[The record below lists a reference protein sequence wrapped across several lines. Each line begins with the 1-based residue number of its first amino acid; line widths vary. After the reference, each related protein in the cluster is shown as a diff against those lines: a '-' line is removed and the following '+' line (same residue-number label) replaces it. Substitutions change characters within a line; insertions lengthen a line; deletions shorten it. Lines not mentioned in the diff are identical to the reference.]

1 MRVCGLRRE
10 HGSIRSHPLPA
21 GSMHLDARPPPM
33 KDVFATTSHRPW
45 PLPTRPWVMRQ
56 TWHDLLFAHWPVD
69 AAALRP
75 LLPEGL
81 HVDTFEGQAWLGV
94 VPFGMR
100 DVFPR
105 GTLAIPGLSAFLELN
120 VRTYVTDSEGPDAK
134 PGVWFFSL
142 DAASRVAVRVARGWF
157 HLPYFDADMRMDVVG
172 DAVRYHS
179 RRTHRSA
186 PPAELRA
193 DYAAT
198 GPVRRAQPGTLEHW
212 LTERYCLYTTGRG
225 GRLVRGEIHHL
236 PWPLQPAEAAF
247 DVNTMADA
255 AGLSLPSVEP
265 LTHFAKSID
274 VAVWALEGIQPAT

>member
-1 MRVCGLRRE
+1 
-10 HGSIRSHPLPA
+10 
-21 GSMHLDARPPPM
+21 M

-120 VRTYVTDSEGPDAK
+120 VRT
-134 PGVWFFSL
+134 
-142 DAASRVAVRVARGWF
+142 
-157 HLPYFDADMRMDVVG
+157 
-172 DAVRYHS
+172 
-179 RRTHRSA
+179 
-186 PPAELRA
+186 
-193 DYAAT
+193 
-198 GPVRRAQPGTLEHW
+198 
-212 LTERYCLYTTGRG
+212 
-225 GRLVRGEIHHL
+225 
-236 PWPLQPAEAAF
+236 
-247 DVNTMADA
+247 
-255 AGLSLPSVEP
+255 
-265 LTHFAKSID
+265 
-274 VAVWALEGIQPAT
+274 